1 MKIGHGSNSGIEELR
16 DLGIE
21 GILSLLIYGFYTLTP
36 QFLKRRLK
44 VMKTTARSEK
54 PGFPETFAIILF
66 LFVLIAS
73 YVFATHSSAMAQSS
87 PANQSNSQEGKD
99 AEQPGPQKIKPSGPA
114 DEFNRGV
121 PRSSLKGYLKAARDG
136 DFERAANYLDLRYL
150 PGRMDKSQG
159 PQLARQLKIA
169 LDKVLWFDLD
179 MISAHPAGFSDD
191 GLPANRDIIGRIKT
205 PNKTVDILMQR
216 IPRGDGVYIWKIAN
230 QTVSEIPHLYKYF
243 GYGPFEETISKIF
256 PDAQFL
262 GWQIWQ
268 WVLWLI
274 NFALSFLL
282 ALLIT
287 WMVNLLVGRKDT
299 AMRRQIKRFVA
310 WPVRFLLWLLLEQV
324 GLSFIGLSMTVRNI
338 FRFDPVLPFV
348 MTWTAVRLV
357 DLIVFWWGE
366 RLRRSAREDA
376 IVLLRPARTAIR
388 VTLVIVAVLFW
399 LDNIGLKVS
408 TLLAGLGVGGLAV
421 ALAAQDT
428 LKNLLGSIMI
438 LLDKPYK
445 VGQRIVVKGH
455 DGIVEEIGLRSTRI
469 RLLTGHQ
476 TTIPNE
482 EMAKIDIENIGL
494 RPHIRRL
501 TNIGITYDTPP
512 EKIEKAVAI
521 ILKIL
526 DNHEGMD
533 PEYPPRAYFNE
544 YNPYSL
550 NILVLYWYHP
560 ADYWGYMK
568 FSQGVNLQIA
578 REFQKEGIKFAFP
591 TTTTYLSQDDSQPLY
606 LNLGGSLPLEEKP

>member
-1 MKIGHGSNSGIEELR
+1 
-16 DLGIE
+16 
-21 GILSLLIYGFYTLTP
+21 
-36 QFLKRRLK
+36 
-44 VMKTTARSEK
+44 MKTISGGEK
-54 PGFPETFAIILF
+54 HGFPDILTNMIFLF
-66 LFVLIAS
+66 LFAAS
-73 YVFATHSSAMAQSS
+73 SIFAAYSPAMAQDT
-87 PANQSNSQEGKD
+87 AADQSNSKEDKS
-99 AEQPGPQKIKPSGPA
+99 AEQSEPKKVKPLGPA

-136 DFERAANYLDLRYL
+136 DFDRAAKYLDLRYL
-150 PGRMDKSQG
+150 PGRMDQSQG
-159 PQLARQLKIA
+159 PQLARQLKIV
-169 LDKVLWFDLD
+169 LDKVIWFDLD
-179 MISAHPAGFSDD
+179 AVSADPDGFPDD
-191 GLPANRDIIGRIKT
+191 GLPANRDNIGRIKT
-205 PNKTVDILMQR
+205 PDKTVDLLMQR
-216 IPRGDGVYIWKIAN
+216 VPRGDGVLIWKISN
-230 QTVSEIPHLYKYF
+230 QTVAEIPHLYEYY
-243 GYGPFEETISKIF
+243 GYGPFEESLSKIF

-262 GWQIWQ
+262 GWQLWQ
-268 WVLWLI
+268 WVLWLL
-274 NFALSFLL
+274 NLVL
-282 ALLIT
+282 AFVLAFIIT
-287 WMVNLLVGRKDT
+287 WIVNLFLSRKDT
-299 AMRRQIKRFVA
+299 AMRQQIKRFVA

-324 GLSFIGLSMTVRNI
+324 GLSFIGLSMTVRTL

-348 MTWTAVRLV
+348 MTWTALRLV
-357 DLIVFWWGE
+357 DLLVFWWGE
-366 RLRRSAREDA
+366 RLRRSGREDA

-388 VTLVIVAVLFW
+388 ITLVTAAVLFW

-445 VGQRIVVKGH
+445 VGQRIVAKGH

-476 TTIPNE
+476 TAIPND

-501 TNIGITYDTPP
+501 ANIGITYDTPP
-512 EKIEKAVAI
+512 EKIEKAVDI

-533 PEYPPRAYFNE
+533 PELPPRAYFNE
-544 YNPYSL
+544 YDPYSL

-560 ADYWGYMK
+560 ADYWGYMR
-568 FSQGVNLQIA
+568 FSQWVNLEIA
-578 REFQKEGIKFAFP
+578 REFQKEDIQFAFP
-591 TTTTYLSQDDSQPLY
+591 TTTTYLSQDDSQPLQV
-606 LNLGGSLPLEEKP
+606 NLGGNLSFDR

>member
-1 MKIGHGSNSGIEELR
+1 
-16 DLGIE
+16 
-21 GILSLLIYGFYTLTP
+21 
-36 QFLKRRLK
+36 
-44 VMKTTARSEK
+44 MKTFTGGEK
-54 PGFPETFAIILF
+54 IGFPEILAIILTLF
-66 LFVLIAS
+66 LLTTS
-73 YVFATHSSAMAQSS
+73 YVFATHSPVMAQSAS
-87 PANQSNSQEGKD
+87 SNQSNSKEGEG
-99 AEQPGPQKIKPSGPA
+99 AQQPEPKKVKPLGPA

-136 DFERAANYLDLRYL
+136 DFERAAEYLDLRYL

-159 PQLARQLKIA
+159 SQLARQLKIA
-169 LDKVLWFDLD
+169 LDKVLWFD
-179 MISAHPAGFSDD
+179 METVSEHPDGFSDD
-191 GLPANRDIIGRIKT
+191 GLPANRDIIGRVKT
-205 PNKTVDILMQR
+205 PEKTVDILMQR
-216 IPRGDGVYIWKIAN
+216 IPRSDGVYIWKIAN
-230 QTVSEIPHLYKYF
+230 RTVSEIPHLYEYF
-243 GYGPFEETISKIF
+243 GYGPFEETLSKMF

-262 GWQIWQ
+262 GWQVWQ
-268 WVLWLI
+268 WILWLI
-274 NFALSFLL
+274 NLALAFLL
-282 ALLIT
+282 ALIIT
-287 WMVNLLVGRKDT
+287 WIVNLLVGRKDT
-299 AMRRQIKRFVA
+299 ELRRQIKRFVA
-310 WPVRFLLWLLLEQV
+310 WPVRFLLWLMLEEV
-324 GLSFIGLSMTVRNI
+324 GLSFIGLSMTVRTI

-348 MTWTAVRLV
+348 MAWTAIRLV

-366 RLRRSAREDA
+366 RLRRSGREDA

-388 VTLVIVAVLFW
+388 VILVIVAVLFW

-428 LKNLLGSIMI
+428 LKNLLGSVMI

-445 VGQRIVVKGH
+445 VGQRIVAEGH

-476 TTIPNE
+476 TVIPNE
-482 EMAKIDIENIGL
+482 EMAKIDIENIGQ
-494 RPHIRRL
+494 RPHIRRK

-512 EKIEKAVAI
+512 EKIEKAVDI
-521 ILKIL
+521 ILQIL
-526 DNHEGMD
+526 ENHEGMD
-533 PEYPPRAYFNE
+533 PDFPPRAYFNE

-591 TTTTYLSQDDSQPLY
+591 TSTTYLRQDGSQPLQV
-606 LNLGGSLPLEEKP
+606 NLGGNLSFDRERAQTGKKLE

>member
-1 MKIGHGSNSGIEELR
+1 M
-16 DLGIE
+16 
-21 GILSLLIYGFYTLTP
+21 
-36 QFLKRRLK
+36 
-44 VMKTTARSEK
+44 
-54 PGFPETFAIILF
+54 
-66 LFVLIAS
+66 
-73 YVFATHSSAMAQSS
+73 
-87 PANQSNSQEGKD
+87 
-99 AEQPGPQKIKPSGPA
+99 
-114 DEFNRGV
+114 
-121 PRSSLKGYLKAARDG
+121 
-136 DFERAANYLDLRYL
+136 
-150 PGRMDKSQG
+150 
-159 PQLARQLKIA
+159 
-169 LDKVLWFDLD
+169 
-179 MISAHPAGFSDD
+179 
-191 GLPANRDIIGRIKT
+191 
-205 PNKTVDILMQR
+205 
-216 IPRGDGVYIWKIAN
+216 
-230 QTVSEIPHLYKYF
+230 
-243 GYGPFEETISKIF
+243 
-256 PDAQFL
+256 
-262 GWQIWQ
+262 
-268 WVLWLI
+268 
-274 NFALSFLL
+274 
-282 ALLIT
+282 
-287 WMVNLLVGRKDT
+287 GRKDT

-324 GLSFIGLSMTVRNI
+324 GLSYIGLSMTIRTI
-338 FRFDPVLPFV
+338 FQVDPVLPFV
-348 MTWTAVRLV
+348 MTWTALRLV
-357 DLIVFWWGE
+357 DLIVFWWEE
-366 RLRRSAREDA
+366 RLRRSGREDA

-445 VGQRIVVKGH
+445 VGQRIIANGH

-482 EMAKIDIENIGL
+482 EMAKIDIENIGQ

-512 EKIEKAVAI
+512 EKIEKAVDI

-533 PEYPPRAYFNE
+533 PELPPRAYFNE
-544 YNPYSL
+544 YHPYSL

-568 FSQGVNLQIA
+568 FSQEVNLQIA

-591 TTTTYLSQDDSQPLY
+591 TSTTYLSQEDGQPLSV
-606 LNLGGSLPLEEKP
+606 NLGGNLSCDREKAQTGG

>member
-1 MKIGHGSNSGIEELR
+1 MKNFAM
-16 DLGIE
+16 
-21 GILSLLIYGFYTLTP
+21 Y
-36 QFLKRRLK
+36 
-44 VMKTTARSEK
+44 EK
-54 PGFPETFAIILF
+54 PGSLKRIAVILF
-66 LFVLIAS
+66 LIFFIYSFCPFGTIPAK
-73 YVFATHSSAMAQSS
+73 AQSQA
-87 PANQSNSQEGKD
+87 PNSGTSSEIETTKQP
-99 AEQPGPQKIKPSGPA
+99 EQRKVKPLGPT

-136 DFERAANYLDLRYL
+136 DFMRAANYLNLSYL
-150 PGRMDKSQG
+150 PGSMDASQG
-159 PQLARQLKIA
+159 PRLARQLKIA
-169 LDKVLWFDLD
+169 LDKVIWFDLEMVSD
-179 MISAHPAGFSDD
+179 HPEGFPDD
-191 GLPANRDIIGRIKT
+191 GLPVDRDLIGRIKT
-205 PNKTVDILMQR
+205 PEKTVEILMER
-216 IPRGDGVYIWKIAN
+216 VTRTDGVYIWKISN
-230 QTVSEIPHLYKYF
+230 QTVAEIPHLYEYY
-243 GYGPFEETISKIF
+243 GYGPFEESLSKVF

-262 GWQIWQ
+262 GWQVWQ

-274 NFALSFLL
+274 NLVLTFIL
-282 ALLIT
+282 AFILTRIVTLI
-287 WMVNLLVGRKDT
+287 VGRKET
-299 AMRRQIKRFVA
+299 ALRDQIKRFVA
-310 WPVRFLLWLLLEQV
+310 WPVLFLLWLLLEEV
-324 GLSFIGLSMTVRNI
+324 GLSFIGLSMTVRTI

-366 RLRRSAREDA
+366 RLRHTEREA
-376 IVLLRPARTAIR
+376 ATVLLRPARTAIR
-388 VTLVIVAVLFW
+388 VVIIVVAVLFW

-455 DGIVEEIGLRSTRI
+455 DGVVEEIGLRSTRM

-476 TTIPNE
+476 TTIPND
-482 EMAKIDIENIGL
+482 EMARIDIENIGQ

-512 EKIEKAVAI
+512 GKIEKAVEI
-521 ILKIL
+521 ILKVL
-526 DNHEGMD
+526 DDHEGMD
-533 PEYPPRAYFNE
+533 PEFPPRAYFNE

-560 ADYWGYMK
+560 ADYWGYMQ
-568 FSQGVNLQIA
+568 FSQQVNLAIA
-578 REFQKEGIKFAFP
+578 REFHKEGIKFAFP
-591 TTTTYLSQDDSQPLY
+591 TSTTYLSQDDGRPLVV
-606 LNLGGSLPLEEKP
+606 NLDGNLSLDRAKSEAV

>member
-1 MKIGHGSNSGIEELR
+1 
-16 DLGIE
+16 
-21 GILSLLIYGFYTLTP
+21 
-36 QFLKRRLK
+36 
-44 VMKTTARSEK
+44 MKTITGNEK
-54 PGFPETFAIILF
+54 PAFPETFALILF
-66 LFVLIAS
+66 LIIAS
-73 YVFATHSSAMAQSS
+73 YVLAAHSPAMAQSS
-87 PANQSNSQEGKD
+87 PANQSNATEGKD
-99 AEQPGPQKIKPSGPA
+99 AEQPEPKKVKPLGPA

-136 DFERAANYLDLRYL
+136 DFERAAKYLDLRYL
-150 PGRMDKSQG
+150 PGRLDQSQG

-169 LDKVLWFDLD
+169 LDKVLWFDLEI
-179 MISAHPAGFSDD
+179 ISEHPAGFSDD
-191 GLPANRDIIGRIKT
+191 GLPADRDVIGRVKT
-205 PNKTVDILMQR
+205 PEKTIDLLMQR
-216 IPRGDGVYIWKIAN
+216 VPRGDGEYIWKFSN
-230 QTVSEIPHLYKYF
+230 QTVAGIPHLYEYF
-243 GYGPFEETISKIF
+243 GYGPFEETLSKMF

-262 GWQIWQ
+262 GWQVWQ
-268 WVLWLI
+268 WVLWLL
-274 NFALSFLL
+274 NLALTFLL
-282 ALLIT
+282 ALIIT
-287 WMVNLLVGRKDT
+287 WIVNLLVGRKDSE
-299 AMRRQIKRFVA
+299 MRRQIQRFVA
-310 WPVRFLLWLLLEQV
+310 WPVRFLLWLLLEQM
-324 GLSFIGLSMTVRNI
+324 GLSLIGLSMTVRTL

-348 MTWTAVRLV
+348 LTWTAVRLV

-366 RLRRSAREDA
+366 RLRRSEREDA

-408 TLLAGLGVGGLAV
+408 TLLAGLGVGGLAF

-445 VGQRIVVKGH
+445 VGQRIVAKGH

-476 TTIPNE
+476 TAIPND
-482 EMAKIDIENIGL
+482 EMAKIDIENIGQ

-512 EKIEKAVAI
+512 EKIEKAVDI

-533 PEYPPRAYFNE
+533 PEFPPRAYFNE
-544 YNPYSL
+544 YHPYSL

-568 FSQGVNLQIA
+568 FSQWVNLQIA

-591 TTTTYLSQDDSQPLY
+591 TSTTYLSQDDGQPLIV
-606 LNLGGSLPLEEKP
+606 NLGGNVSVDR

>member
-1 MKIGHGSNSGIEELR
+1 
-16 DLGIE
+16 
-21 GILSLLIYGFYTLTP
+21 
-36 QFLKRRLK
+36 
-44 VMKTTARSEK
+44 MKTTTRGEK
-54 PGFPETFAIILF
+54 LGLPETFAIILF
-66 LFVLIAS
+66 LFLLVTSFI
-73 YVFATHSSAMAQSS
+73 FATPSPTMAQSG
-87 PANQSNSQEGKD
+87 PANQSNSKEVKG
-99 AEQPGPQKIKPSGPA
+99 AEHPEPKKVKPLGSA

-136 DFERAANYLDLRYL
+136 DFERAAKYLDLRYL
-150 PGRMDKSQG
+150 PDRMDESQG

-169 LDKVLWFDLD
+169 LDKVIWFDLE
-179 MISAHPAGFSDD
+179 MISAHPTGFSDD
-191 GLPANRDIIGRIKT
+191 GLPADRDSIGRVKT
-205 PNKTVDILMQR
+205 PEKTVDILMQR
-216 IPRGDGVYIWKIAN
+216 IARGDGAYIWKISN
-230 QTVSEIPHLYKYF
+230 QTVAEIPHLYEYF
-243 GYGPFEETISKIF
+243 GYGPFEETLSKLF
-256 PDAQFL
+256 PDSQFL
-262 GWQIWQ
+262 GWQVWQ
-268 WVLWLI
+268 WALWLI
-274 NFALSFLL
+274 NLALTFLL

-287 WMVNLLVGRKDT
+287 WIVNLLVGRQDT

-324 GLSFIGLSMTVRNI
+324 GLSFIGLSMTVRTL
-338 FRFDPVLPFV
+338 FRVDPVLPFV

-366 RLRRSAREDA
+366 RLRRSGREDA

-388 VTLVIVAVLFW
+388 ITLVIAAVLFW

-428 LKNLLGSIMI
+428 LKNLLGSVMI

-445 VGQRIVVKGH
+445 VGQRVLVKGH
-455 DGIVEEIGLRSTRI
+455 DGVVEEIGLRSTRI

-476 TTIPNE
+476 TVIPND
-482 EMAKIDIENIGL
+482 EMAKIDIENIGQ
-494 RPHIRRL
+494 RPHIRRR

-512 EKIEKAVAI
+512 EKIEKAVDI

-544 YNPYSL
+544 FDPYSL
-550 NILVLYWYHP
+550 NIWVSYWYHP
-560 ADYWGYMK
+560 ADYWDYMK

-578 REFQKEGIKFAFP
+578 QEFQKEGIKFAFP
-591 TTTTYLSQDDSQPLY
+591 TSTTYLSQDDGQPLVV
-606 LNLGGSLPLEEKP
+606 NLGGNLSFDREKAGLNNDGPK

>member
-1 MKIGHGSNSGIEELR
+1 
-16 DLGIE
+16 
-21 GILSLLIYGFYTLTP
+21 
-36 QFLKRRLK
+36 
-44 VMKTTARSEK
+44 MKTISGGEK
-54 PGFPETFAIILF
+54 HGFPDILTNMIFLF
-66 LFVLIAS
+66 LFAAS
-73 YVFATHSSAMAQSS
+73 SIFAAYSPAMAQDT
-87 PANQSNSQEGKD
+87 AADQSNIKEDKSAD
-99 AEQPGPQKIKPSGPA
+99 QPEPKKVKPLGPA

-136 DFERAANYLDLRYL
+136 DFERAAKYLDMRYL
-150 PGRMDKSQG
+150 PGGMDQSQG
-159 PQLARQLKIA
+159 PQLARQLKIV
-169 LDKVLWFDLD
+169 LDKVIWFDLD
-179 MISAHPAGFSDD
+179 AVSADPDGFPDD
-191 GLPANRDIIGRIKT
+191 GLPANRDNIGRIKT
-205 PNKTVDILMQR
+205 PDKTVDLLMQR
-216 IPRGDGVYIWKIAN
+216 VPRGDGVLIWKISN
-230 QTVSEIPHLYKYF
+230 QTVAEIPRLYEYY
-243 GYGPFEETISKIF
+243 GYGPFEESLSKIF

-262 GWQIWQ
+262 GWQLWQ
-268 WVLWLI
+268 WVLWLL
-274 NFALSFLL
+274 NLVL
-282 ALLIT
+282 AFVLAFIIT
-287 WMVNLLVGRKDT
+287 WIVNLFLSRKDT
-299 AMRRQIKRFVA
+299 AMRQQIKRFVA

-324 GLSFIGLSMTVRNI
+324 GLSFIGLSMTVRTL

-348 MTWTAVRLV
+348 MTWTALRLV
-357 DLIVFWWGE
+357 DLLVFWWGE
-366 RLRRSAREDA
+366 RLRRSGREDA

-388 VTLVIVAVLFW
+388 ITLVTAAVLFW

-445 VGQRIVVKGH
+445 VGQRIVAKGH
-455 DGIVEEIGLRSTRI
+455 DGVVEEIGLRSTRI

-476 TTIPNE
+476 TTIPND

-501 TNIGITYDTPP
+501 ANIGITYDTPP
-512 EKIEKAVAI
+512 EKIEKAVDI

-533 PEYPPRAYFNE
+533 PELPPRAYFNE
-544 YNPYSL
+544 YDPYSL

-568 FSQGVNLQIA
+568 FSQWVNLQIA

-591 TTTTYLSQDDSQPLY
+591 TSTTYLSQDDSQPLY
-606 LNLGGSLPLEEKP
+606 VNLGGNLSVDRERV

>member
-1 MKIGHGSNSGIEELR
+1 
-16 DLGIE
+16 
-21 GILSLLIYGFYTLTP
+21 
-36 QFLKRRLK
+36 
-44 VMKTTARSEK
+44 MKTIIRSEER
-54 PGFPETFAIILF
+54 GFPETFTIIFF

-73 YVFATHSSAMAQSS
+73 YVFAIPSPAMAQSG
-87 PANQSNSQEGKD
+87 PANQSNSKEDRSDRESEPEKV
-99 AEQPGPQKIKPSGPA
+99 KPLGPA

-136 DFERAANYLDLRYL
+136 DFERASQYLDLRYL
-150 PGRMDKSQG
+150 PDSMDESQG

-169 LDKVLWFDLD
+169 LDKVLWFDLETV
-179 MISAHPAGFSDD
+179 SAHPDGFSDD
-191 GLPANRDIIGRIKT
+191 GLPANRDIIGHVKT
-205 PNKTVDILMQR
+205 PENTVDILMQR
-216 IPRGDGVYIWKIAN
+216 IPRGDGAYIWKFSN
-230 QTVSEIPHLYKYF
+230 QTVAEIPHLYEYF
-243 GYGPFEETISKIF
+243 GYGPFEESLSKMF

-268 WVLWLI
+268 WALWLI
-274 NFALSFLL
+274 NLALSFLL

-287 WMVNLLVGRKDT
+287 WIVNLLVGRKDT
-299 AMRRQIKRFVA
+299 EMRRQIKRFVA
-310 WPVRFLLWLLLEQV
+310 WPVRFLLLVLLEQV
-324 GLSFIGLSMTVRNI
+324 GLSLIGLSMTVRTI

-348 MTWTAVRLV
+348 LTWTALRLV

-366 RLRRSAREDA
+366 RLRRSQREDA

-388 VTLVIVAVLFW
+388 VTLVIIAVLFW

-445 VGQRIVVKGH
+445 VGQRVVVKGH
-455 DGIVEEIGLRSTRI
+455 DGVVEEIGLRSTRI

-476 TTIPNE
+476 TVIPNE
-482 EMAKIDIENIGL
+482 EMAKIDIENIGQ

-512 EKIEKAVAI
+512 EKIEKAVDI

-533 PEYPPRAYFNE
+533 PEFPPRAYFNE

-568 FSQGVNLQIA
+568 FSQWVNLQIA
-578 REFQKEGIKFAFP
+578 REFKKEGIKFAFP
-591 TTTTYLSQDDSQPLY
+591 TSTTYLSQVDSQPLY
-606 LNLGGSLPLEEKP
+606 VNIGGNLPSDRERDPSGR

>member
-1 MKIGHGSNSGIEELR
+1 MK
-16 DLGIE
+16 
-21 GILSLLIYGFYTLTP
+21 LLAGG
-36 QFLKRRLK
+36 
-44 VMKTTARSEK
+44 EK
-54 PGFPETFAIILF
+54 HGFPDILTNMIFLF
-66 LFVLIAS
+66 LFTAS
-73 YVFATHSSAMAQSS
+73 SIFAAYSPAMAQDT
-87 PANQSNSQEGKD
+87 AADQSNSKEDKSAD
-99 AEQPGPQKIKPSGPA
+99 KPEPKKVKPLGPA

-136 DFERAANYLDLRYL
+136 DFDRAAKYLDLRYL
-150 PGRMDKSQG
+150 PGGMDQSQG
-159 PQLARQLKIA
+159 PQLARQLKIV
-169 LDKVLWFDLD
+169 LDKVIWFDLD
-179 MISAHPAGFSDD
+179 AVSADPDGFPDD
-191 GLPANRDIIGRIKT
+191 GLPANRDNIGRIKT
-205 PNKTVDILMQR
+205 PDKTVDLLMQR
-216 IPRGDGVYIWKIAN
+216 VPRGDGVLIWKISN
-230 QTVSEIPHLYKYF
+230 QTVAEIPRLYEYY
-243 GYGPFEETISKIF
+243 GYGPFEESLSKIF

-262 GWQIWQ
+262 GWQLWQ
-268 WVLWLI
+268 WVLWLL
-274 NFALSFLL
+274 NLVL
-282 ALLIT
+282 AFVLAFIIT
-287 WMVNLLVGRKDT
+287 WIVNLFLSRKDT
-299 AMRRQIKRFVA
+299 AMRQQIKRFVA

-324 GLSFIGLSMTVRNI
+324 GLSFIGLSMTVRTL

-348 MTWTAVRLV
+348 MTWTALRLV
-357 DLIVFWWGE
+357 DLLVFWWGE
-366 RLRRSAREDA
+366 RLRRSGREDA

-388 VTLVIVAVLFW
+388 ITLVTAAVLFW

-445 VGQRIVVKGH
+445 VGQRIVAKGH

-476 TTIPNE
+476 TAIPND
-482 EMAKIDIENIGL
+482 EMAKIDIENIGQ

-512 EKIEKAVAI
+512 EKIERAVDI

-533 PEYPPRAYFNE
+533 LDFPPRAYFNE
-544 YNPYSL
+544 YHPYSL

-560 ADYWGYMK
+560 ADYWGYME
-568 FSQGVNLQIA
+568 FSQRVNLQIA
-578 REFQKEGIKFAFP
+578 REFHNEGIKFAFP
-591 TTTTYLSQDDSQPLY
+591 TSTTYLSQDDSQPLVVK
-606 LNLGGSLPLEEKP
+606 LGGNLSFDRERV

>member
-1 MKIGHGSNSGIEELR
+1 MKNITWG
-16 DLGIE
+16 
-21 GILSLLIYGFYTLTP
+21 
-36 QFLKRRLK
+36 
-44 VMKTTARSEK
+44 EK
-54 PGFPETFAIILF
+54 PAFPETFAIIIFMF
-66 LFVLIAS
+66 LLIAA
-73 YVFATHSSAMAQSS
+73 YVFATHAPAMAQSS
-87 PANQSNSQEGKD
+87 ATNQSNAAEGQD
-99 AEQPGPQKIKPSGPA
+99 AKQPEPKKAKSLGPA
-114 DEFNRGV
+114 DEFARGV

-136 DFERAANYLDLRYL
+136 DFERAAQYLDLRYL
-150 PGRMDKSQG
+150 PPGIDKDEG

-169 LDKVLWFDLD
+169 LDRALWFDLEI
-179 MISAHPAGFSDD
+179 ISAHPEGLTED
-191 GLPANRDIIGRIKT
+191 GLPAYRDSIGQIKT
-205 PNKTVDILMQR
+205 PEKTVDILMQR
-216 IPRGDGVYIWKIAN
+216 IPRGDGAYIWKISN
-230 QTVSEIPHLYKYF
+230 RTVSDIPHLYAYF
-243 GYGPFEETISKIF
+243 GYGPFEQTLSKIF

-262 GWQIWQ
+262 GWQVWQ

-274 NFALSFLL
+274 NLVLSFFV
-282 ALLIT
+282 AFLIT
-287 WMVNLLVGRKDT
+287 WMINLLVVRKDT
-299 AMRRQIKRFVA
+299 AMRRQIKRFIA

-324 GLSFIGLSMTVRNI
+324 GLSFIGLSITIRTL
-338 FRFDPVLPFV
+338 FRFDPVLPAV
-348 MTWTAVRLV
+348 LTWTTIWLV

-366 RLRRSAREDA
+366 RLRRSDRQDA
-376 IVLLRPARTAIR
+376 IVLLRPARTALRIIII
-388 VTLVIVAVLFW
+388 TVAVLFW

-455 DGIVEEIGLRSTRI
+455 DGIVEEIGLRSTRM

-476 TTIPNE
+476 TVIPND
-482 EMAKIDIENIGL
+482 EMAKIDIENIGK

-501 TNIGITYDTPP
+501 ANIGITYDTPL
-512 EKIEKAVAI
+512 EKIEKAVDI

-533 PEYPPRAYFNE
+533 PELPPRAYFSE
-544 YNPYSL
+544 YDRYSL

-568 FSQGVNLQIA
+568 FSQWVNLQIA
-578 REFQKEGIKFAFP
+578 REFQKEGIKFAYP
-591 TTTTYLSQDDSQPLY
+591 TSTTYLRQDDNQPLN
-606 LNLGGSLPLEEKP
+606 LHLGGNLSLERQSAKRG